1 MPHTIGPFPTI
12 HGGRAFP
19 GHLSSEDATPLEP
32 IHKRLRANISIH
44 PDQVEHLVCRA
55 VQQCYDMLKR
65 IHARRGS
72 LNKYVLEEALP
83 ERAFHIALECGWLPE
98 GARTDSPAW
107 RGWIRQLLEG
117 RFSRVGLEESCK
129 PDPYLSVPFPVV
141 ASGGKAF
148 VVTAAAG
155 GEKRTKPGPKRD
167 VQTALKV
174 KGVVERVAGGKPWKS
189 ELDAVCTALDEGQ
202 ISRPKPWRNRKPPIV
217 DWVDAAVSEREL
229 AIKAIGHH
237 LKNARQS

>member
-1 MPHTIGPFPTI
+1 MLHTIGPFPTI
-12 HGGRAFP
+12 HGGHAFP

-44 PDQVEHLVCRA
+44 PDQVEHLVCKA

-65 IHARRGS
+65 IHARRGP

-83 ERAFHIALECGWLPE
+83 EKAFHIALECGWLPE

-117 RFSRVGLEESCK
+117 RFSRVGLEASCK

-155 GEKRTKPGPKRD
+155 KGGKGEGPILQFPNRASWLKDRLQERSWNKHD
-167 VQTALKV
+167 VSRQGGPDRKTVQKILDSQQIREDVLEKLATALSKAPASKKLPNV
-174 KGVVERVAGGKPWKS
+174 TV
-189 ELDAVCTALDEGQ
+189 LDVPRD
-202 ISRPKPWRNRKPPIV
+202 
-217 DWVDAAVSEREL
+217 
-229 AIKAIGHH
+229 
-237 LKNARQS
+237 